1 MVAAALGVCGAGG
14 CRGGGGRERGSG
26 RNSSLRGE
34 GGGMLKR
41 SARSP
46 VCQSPAWGQGTAIPG
61 AAGRCVPVPIPVPF
75 PIFYV
80 QSIAEG
86 L

>member
-1 MVAAALGVCGAGG
+1 
-14 CRGGGGRERGSG
+14 
-26 RNSSLRGE
+26 
-34 GGGMLKR
+34 MLKR